1 MSTAPVGNN
10 VNPLSWLSVLNEVN
24 GTTNAEAAQQVSDSN
39 RSVTFTATVN
49 GVVTTVTMKV
59 PDDLDLPSEVTPEAI
74 DNLMAKLVAGDFNLT
89 QTQLLAI
96 KSSITKTYTQ
106 MACALATVQ
115 SGSTGR
121 VMCDLYQL
129 MALLVEVAQSQRNAA
144 RDLRNSQNQQI
155 QNSIQAQ
162 ADSQRNAAIVGLVVG
177 VTCGVI
183 SAAVSVG
190 MLAGQAVSYKGQI
203 NAARS
208 SGVEATQNQV
218 TMLQNADTPEHAQ
231 AQLAKVEAGIKTE
244 GLASGVK
251 NTITGNTADAKAKF
265 LAAKNIEQK
274 QANVNDASAQLT
286 EAKQVESQAADVV
299 KTKEAELATAT
310 GELNKEAKTE
320 ELLGVEI
327 PPVKIEGDKTPA
339 MAKAEYVAKFEA
351 VEREPPAGVLRL
363 YDEAITA
370 QGNLDA
376 AKATHVEATQTVEQ
390 KTQAKTTAETELA
403 EAKSAVP
410 EGDPKDVATARAQY
424 RKALEQEAKNFAT
437 DYENA
442 IAQKAPKAEI
452 AAARDRMHV
461 ARAYVNSELMGNNP
475 ETVELKSTPTEYSKA
490 LGDAK
495 ESAVLKGRA
504 LEHNMDF
511 KSAMRRIEMFGGIN
525 AINTAIG
532 NMLQSM
538 TQSISGSINSEAT
551 RMGAEQQKEQEQL
564 DQTKDLFNQAQSVV
578 DAAVQLMNA
587 VRQAET
593 QSMRDAIQ
601 A

>member
-1 MSTAPVGNN
+1 MSTVPVGNN

-24 GTTNAEAAQQVSDSN
+24 GTTNAAEAQQVSETN

-49 GVVTTVTMKV
+49 GVVTTVTMNV
-59 PDDLDLPSEVTPEAI
+59 PDDLELPAEVTPDAI
-74 DNLMAKLVAGDFNLT
+74 DNLMATLVEGDFNLT

-96 KSSITKTYTQ
+96 KASITKTYNQ
-106 MACALATVQ
+106 MASALAAVQ
-115 SGSTGR
+115 SNSTGR
-121 VMCDLYQL
+121 VMFDLYQL
-129 MALLVEVAQSQRNAA
+129 MALLVEVAQSQRDAA
-144 RDLRNSQNQQI
+144 RDLRNTQNQQI

-162 ADSQRNAAIVGLVVG
+162 ADSQRDAAIVGLVVG

-327 PPVKIEGDKTPA
+327 PPVKIEGDK
-339 MAKAEYVAKFEA
+339 
-351 VEREPPAGVLRL
+351 
-363 YDEAITA
+363 IT
-370 QGNLDA
+370 GISY
-376 AKATHVEATQTVEQ
+376 TGSG
-390 KTQAKTTAETELA
+390 KTIHLI
-403 EAKSAVP
+403 
-410 EGDPKDVATARAQY
+410 KDV
-424 RKALEQEAKNFAT
+424 
-437 DYENA
+437 
-442 IAQKAPKAEI
+442 
-452 AAARDRMHV
+452 
-461 ARAYVNSELMGNNP
+461 
-475 ETVELKSTPTEYSKA
+475 
-490 LGDAK
+490 
-495 ESAVLKGRA
+495 
-504 LEHNMDF
+504 
-511 KSAMRRIEMFGGIN
+511 
-525 AINTAIG
+525 
-532 NMLQSM
+532 
-538 TQSISGSINSEAT
+538 
-551 RMGAEQQKEQEQL
+551 
-564 DQTKDLFNQAQSVV
+564 LFNQAMVRVAVSLTGSIGGQINPMLLMALNDDDKKDSLLPLLLMNQQGGAVGMNPMLMLALAGKEDGKSSLKDLLMMSALTGNNLFGGAAFGVQAPAQVV
-578 DAAVQLMNA
+578 DAP
-587 VRQAET
+587 AET
-593 QSMRDAIQ
+593 ETPA
-601 A
+601 AE

>member
-24 GTTNAEAAQQVSDSN
+24 GTTNAAEAQQVSETN

-49 GVVTTVTMKV
+49 GVETKVTMKV
-59 PDDLDLPSEVTPEAI
+59 PDDLELPAEVTPEAI
-74 DNLMAKLVAGDFNLT
+74 DELMAKLVGGDFNLT

-106 MACALATVQ
+106 MASALASVQ

-162 ADSQRNAAIVGLVVG
+162 ADSQRNAAIVGLAVG

-183 SAAVSVG
+183 SAVVSVG
-190 MLAGQAVSYKGQI
+190 MLAGQSAAYKGQV

-208 SGVEATQNQV
+208 SGMEAAQSKV

-231 AQLAKVEAGIKTE
+231 AQLNKIAGERGMNGVQERIANEIQQNESVAKAHSDFEIAK
-244 GLASGVK
+244 GVK
-251 NTITGNTADAKAKF
+251 A
-265 LAAKNIEQK
+265 
-274 QANVNDASAQLT
+274 
-286 EAKQVESQAADVV
+286 
-299 KTKEAELATAT
+299 
-310 GELNKEAKTE
+310 
-320 ELLGVEI
+320 
-327 PPVKIEGDKTPA
+327 
-339 MAKAEYVAKFEA
+339 
-351 VEREPPAGVLRL
+351 
-363 YDEAITA
+363 
-370 QGNLDA
+370 
-376 AKATHVEATQTVEQ
+376 
-390 KTQAKTTAETELA
+390 AETELA
-403 EAKSAVP
+403 AAKTPEAQSQLETAKQELQTARTEQDQARNDVNGAVENDEFKITEDRTAAQAKDAYHAACEQ
-410 EGDPKDVATARAQY
+410 EGMEPDPLLDAKYNRAIAAENRVATAKNAVDTHPITVAQARFDELSAAAAQAGVPGFDDARANY
-424 RKALEQEAKNFAT
+424 RAALDNAADGYALK
-437 DYENA
+437 YENA
-442 IAQKAPKAEI
+442 VAQKAPKAEI
-452 AAARDRMHV
+452 AAAKNNMRM
-461 ARAYVNSELMGNNP
+461 ARAYVNNEMMRDPSVRTTPVEYKEAMG
-475 ETVELKSTPTEYSKA
+475 KAKFGMDAASKRLDSNLDYKGA
-490 LGDAK
+490 L
-495 ESAVLKGRA
+495 
-504 LEHNMDF
+504 
-511 KSAMRRIEMFGGIN
+511 RRIETLGGIN